1 VFAVWCWVH
10 AVESF
15 VSAHGRPFVLG
26 LAGAL
31 VTAGQAL
38 VLATFYRLGRVG
50 VIQGLRKTMAPM

>member
-15 VSAHGRPFVLG
+15 VSAHGRPLVLG